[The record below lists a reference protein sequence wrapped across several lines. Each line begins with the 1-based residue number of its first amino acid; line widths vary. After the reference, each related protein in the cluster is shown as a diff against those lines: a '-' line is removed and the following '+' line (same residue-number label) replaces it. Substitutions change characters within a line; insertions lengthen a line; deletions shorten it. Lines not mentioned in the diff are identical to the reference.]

1 MLWLLGAG
9 GIGKSVLMSI
19 LTAALA
25 GTDVRDTAHLCQQLD
40 RGYGRNLLEAKPLVA
55 FHEVDS
61 GPANVIERL
70 KSLVTEN
77 ELHLAEKFKASQT
90 IPVFTRFVMLINEY
104 HKVVLRAEPHEQRR
118 VLYLYTPVT
127 YGDVGHLMSRIFEIK
142 NDRTRAVHAGLA
154 LLDQWAHESPDVL
167 PGLPPET
174 DVKKLV
180 TRSFSGERGIH
191 GHLSSFLADSEKD
204 NLSPNGSLF
213 FNWLQQQGIRH
224 RLTCAQ
230 LDAMVK
236 GRLAMESF
244 FQQMKASHELHDREL
259 EQELIDSS

>member
-142 NDRTRAVHAGLA
+142 NDRTRAVHRGYNPMVRVVWLNTSPRRRPRAVRPEGGVEGWCPAIPRGLLGCI
-154 LLDQWAHESPDVL
+154 LL
-167 PGLPPET
+167 T
-174 DVKKLV
+174 
-180 TRSFSGERGIH
+180 TIMR
-191 GHLSSFLADSEKD
+191 EKEC
-204 NLSPNGSLF
+204 F
-213 FNWLQQQGIRH
+213 
-224 RLTCAQ
+224 C
-230 LDAMVK
+230 
-236 GRLAMESF
+236 GR
-244 FQQMKASHELHDREL
+244 
-259 EQELIDSS
+259 

>member
-1 MLWLLGAG
+1 MFRSRG
-9 GIGKSVLMSI
+9 GVSDFTTIE
-19 LTAALA
+19 
-25 GTDVRDTAHLCQQLD
+25 
-40 RGYGRNLLEAKPLVA
+40 GR
-55 FHEVDS
+55 
-61 GPANVIERL
+61 
-70 KSLVTEN
+70 
-77 ELHLAEKFKASQT
+77 SQT
-90 IPVFTRFVMLINEY
+90 SVFFRNPLDQKEAIGVVFRSMDPLRRFLEPRRVRVTLIPGSTL
-104 HKVVLRAEPHEQRR
+104 LRAEPHEQRR

-174 DVKKLV
+174 EVKKLV

-244 FQQMKASHELHDREL
+244 FHEMKATHELHDREL
-259 EQELIDSS
+259 EQELIDSA